1 MSLKT
6 SLLSATISA
15 LILTGCG
22 GSSSSKETVIQTPTP
37 VVPVVTD
44 FTFDATSMINNLTN
58 RIIVGGYQDL
68 NSKADSFYL
77 ATQTLLNTPNAESLA
92 AAQQAWK
99 DVRIPWE
106 QGEAHIFGPV
116 DALSI
121 DPHLDTWPLNTNDL
135 KTLLTTQS
143 GFSGDVLKTWNDD
156 VQGFHTMEFLLFGD
170 GVQDNTIT
178 IDEMTLLEREYL
190 SAAAEVFNG
199 YTKSLL
205 DAWVIA
211 QDPNDAN
218 SIAYQELLLTPD
230 NEIYSSQLGVVE
242 ELINGMI
249 GIVDEV
255 GNGKIAEPFGSSID
269 TTDTSL
275 VESQYSWNSLA
286 DFANNIE
293 GVLSIYLGRGPTQS
307 AAGIGI
313 IDFVK
318 AKDTDVAERI
328 NDEISTAITMIK
340 AISGENNLP
349 FRQAIND
356 ADARIRIQAAINAL
370 GTVQTSLENDV
381 LTLLT
386 DWTIN

>member
-6 SLLSATISA
+6 SLLFITTIA
-15 LILTGCG
+15 VIFTGCG
-22 GSSSSKETVIQTPTP
+22 GSSSSKEVIAPAP
-37 VVPVVTD
+37 VVPVVTG
-44 FTFDATSMINNLTN
+44 FTFDATPMIANLTN
-58 RIIVGGYQDL
+58 DIIVDGYRDL
-68 NSKADSFYL
+68 NSKADNFYL
-77 ATQTLLNTPNAESLA
+77 ATQTLLNTPTAENLA

-99 DVRIPWE
+99 NVRIPWE

-121 DPHLDTWPLNTNDL
+121 DPHLDFWPVNANDL
-135 KTLLTTQS
+135 KTLLTSQS
-143 GFSGDVLKTWNDD
+143 GFSAEVIKTWNDD

-170 GVQDNTIT
+170 GMQDNNIA

-190 SAAAEVFNG
+190 SASAEVFNG
-199 YTKSLL
+199 YTKDLL
-205 DAWVIA
+205 NAWMVA
-211 QDPNDAN
+211 QDPNDIN
-218 SIAYQELLLTPD
+218 SVAYKEFLLTPD

-275 VESQYSWNSLA
+275 VESQYSWNSLT

-293 GVLSIYLGRGPTQS
+293 GVQNVYLGRTSTQS
-307 AAGIGI
+307 SADIGL
-313 IDFVK
+313 IDFVS
-318 AKDTDVAERI
+318 AADAEVATRI
-328 NDEISTAITMIK
+328 SDEISKAIEAIK
-340 AISGENNLP
+340 AIAGESNLP

-356 ADARIRIQAAINAL
+356 ADARIRIQLAIDSL
-370 GTVQTSLENDV
+370 STLQTSLENDV
-381 LTLLT
+381 LTLLK
-386 DWTIN
+386 DWTTL